1 MNHQGTKGTKKDK
14 MDFDSVD
21 EQLDGIASQ
30 VVDSAFKIHKN
41 FGPGLL
47 ESAYEACLIQE
58 LKKRGAKVESQV
70 AVPMVYEG
78 VKIDVGFRVDLLVED
93 RLVVELKAVETLLPI
108 HEAQVLTYLKVTGN
122 RLGLLI
128 NFNAPLIKKGIKRI
142 IL

>member
-1 MNHQGTKGTKKDK
+1 M
-14 MDFDSVD
+14 
-21 EQLDGIASQ
+21 
-30 VVDSAFKIHKN
+30 
-41 FGPGLL
+41 
-47 ESAYEACLIQE
+47 
-58 LKKRGAKVESQV
+58 ESQV
-70 AVPMVYEG
+70 AVPLVYEG